1 MTVKIL
7 KVVALFFLS
16 SCVMPDQRTYVP
28 AILINSQPKAIKIIE
43 DIIST
48 SLHGTKITLSKNAFI
63 HDSIIIIEPT
73 KIQSIEQPQG
83 MGRNVRQP
91 EKYQLILDGGQCF
104 LLHDK
109 TQLTWHL
116 GNLKCGEKK

>member
-28 AILINSQPKAIKIIE
+28 AILINSEPKATKILE

-48 SLHGTKITLSKNAFI
+48 SLHGTEITLSKTAFI

-73 KIQSIEQPQG
+73 KIQSIEQPQLI
-83 MGRNVRQP
+83 GRNSRHP

-116 GNLKCGEKK
+116 GNLKCGEK

>member
-1 MTVKIL
+1 M
-7 KVVALFFLS
+7 
-16 SCVMPDQRTYVP
+16 
-28 AILINSQPKAIKIIE
+28 INSQPNAIKIIE

-104 LLHDK
+104 LLHNK
-109 TQLTWHL
+109 TQCQILHL
-116 GNLKCGEKK
+116 

>member
-7 KVVALFFLS
+7 KLLALFFLS
-16 SCVMPDQRTYVP
+16 SCVISSQRTYAP
-28 AILINSQPKAIKIIE
+28 AILINSQPKATKILE
-43 DIIST
+43 DTIST
-48 SLHGTKITLSKNAFI
+48 SLHGTEITLSKNAFT

-73 KIQSIEQPQG
+73 KIQSIRLPHG

-116 GNLKCGEKK
+116 GNLKCEKQ